1 MRNFLKI
8 AQGVDVMPLV
18 HALFRNQN
26 LWHADTYMR
35 DYPQGP
41 FGETDS
47 ILLRFPVKSVKE
59 TEAEVANHLSQYD
72 QHECIDYPA
81 YASLPEARP
90 LIMNLMSYVGGTR
103 LGRCVINRVK
113 VGGCIFPHSDTPAH
127 AEYWERHHIVLQAGP
142 GVDFRCEDEHVTML
156 PGEIWWFNNA
166 LEHEVINNSG
176 HDRIHLV
183 VDIRSSRP

>member
-8 AQGVDVMPLV
+8 AQGVDVMPLMI
-18 HALFRNQN
+18 ALHRRPD
-26 LWHADTYMR
+26 LWHEDTYMR

-59 TEAEVANHLSQYD
+59 TEAEVADHFSKYD

-90 LIMNLMSYVGGTR
+90 LIMNLMNYVGGTR
-103 LGRCVINRVK
+103 LGRCVINRV
-113 VGGCIFPHSDTPAH
+113 VSGGRIFPHADTPAH
-127 AEYWERHHIVLQAGP
+127 AEYWDRHHIVLQAAP
-142 GVDFRCEDEHVTML
+142 GVTFRCEDEQVMMM
-156 PGEIWWFNNA
+156 PGEIWWFQNA
-166 LEHEVINNSG
+166 KEHEVINNSG
-176 HDRIHLV
+176 MDRIHLV
-183 VDIRSSRP
+183 VDIKSSRP